1 MPQHDFA
8 QEVIDQQ
15 QLDFEALQMANELDT
30 AASSSEGLGKG
41 LGKNKAFV
49 DGQGQGPSGWREK
62 CAVLVI
68 LAPLASFRAFQNTFQ
83 NAFQNSKTF
92 VENLPSF
99 SRTFQAVENRQL
111 F

>member
-1 MPQHDFA
+1 MGRFWKVRLMPQHDFA

-15 QLDFEALQMANELDT
+15 QLDFEALANELDT
-30 AASSSEGLGKG
+30 SASSSEGLGKG
-41 LGKNKAFV
+41 LGKGKAFV

-83 NAFQNSKTF
+83 NSSKLFELVRETPILENSS
-92 VENLPSF
+92 LS
-99 SRTFQAVENRQL
+99 
-111 F
+111 